1 MSLREKVVSMIAKN
15 LDLNPADISPDA
27 HLIKDLGA
35 DSLDVVELVMSF
47 EDEFGIE
54 VPDEDAEKI
63 GTLSDILSYIERRM
77 SEGGAVPNA

>member
-1 MSLREKVVSMIAKN
+1 MSLREKVVNMIAKN

-47 EDEFGIE
+47 EDAFGIE

-77 SEGGAVPNA
+77 SEDGAVSNA